1 VIHLLQ
7 QPRKVENMKIK
18 AMAFIGV
25 SATLASIAS
34 TSLRADPQDTVDYRV
49 HIMETIR
56 EQSEILGLI
65 AQKKAPAD
73 HVVAHA
79 QVLALNAKAAK
90 NAFRENVPG
99 GRAKPE
105 VWSQALRQMA
115 PLTWD
120 LSYQRWAAKAVTIH
134 IAAPRRNP
142 LALLPDVDCRHFWCA
157 VFPGTSNVVRE
168 TGNFVIGQLVSV
180 CRHVVPAARL
190 QVFGALRS
198 VKNYVD

>member
-1 VIHLLQ
+1 
-7 QPRKVENMKIK
+7 MKIK
-18 AMAFIGV
+18 AMSFIGV
-25 SATLASIAS
+25 SVALASIAS

-105 VWSQALRQMA
+105 VWSQAQEFAKKMDALNA
-115 PLTWD
+115 AAND
-120 LSYQRWAAKAVTIH
+120 IVKSAKADG
-134 IAAPRRNP
+134 AANLGPK
-142 LALLPDVDCRHFWCA
+142 LSALGCKGCHDSYRGPK
-157 VFPGTSNVVRE
+157 T
-168 TGNFVIGQLVSV
+168 
-180 CRHVVPAARL
+180 
-190 QVFGALRS
+190 
-198 VKNYVD
+198 